1 MAARKKITVCIC
13 NGVTKSEIVRI
24 LKKGAINL
32 EEVRKFTLASSS
44 CGRCKPEVE
53 AILDDYLKEKSR
65 PMQQKIKF

>member
-1 MAARKKITVCIC
+1 MAAKNKKTVCIC

-32 EEVRKFTLASSS
+32 EEVRQFTLASSG

-53 AILDDYLKEKSR
+53 AIVDDYLKGKTSPLQRRLE
-65 PMQQKIKF
+65 F

>member
-1 MAARKKITVCIC
+1 MADRKNRTVCIC

-53 AILDDYLKEKSR
+53 TIIDDYLKGKKSPLQR
-65 PMQQKIKF
+65 KIEF